1 MIYSSC
7 PTCGFFIGNVVE
19 NYEKQKIAICNN
31 IKLDENQQS
40 QEIQKVINK
49 LGLKRYCCKMRVL
62 TCKNM
67 VDEIQPTKK

>member
-19 NYEKQKIAICNN
+19 DYEKQKISICNN
-31 IKLDENQQS
+31 NKLNEKQQAEEIK
-40 QEIQKVINK
+40 KVINK

-62 TCKNM
+62 TCKDM
-67 VDEIQPTKK
+67 VEEIQPTKK

>member
-19 NYEKQKIAICNN
+19 NYEQQKFTICNN
-31 IKLDENQQS
+31 IKLNEKQQS
-40 QEIQKVINK
+40 EEIQKVINK

>member
-19 NYEKQKIAICNN
+19 KYEIEKSKICNN
-31 IKLDENQQS
+31 IRLTEKQQGE
-40 QEIQKVINK
+40 EIQKAINK

-67 VDEIQPTKK
+67 VEEIQPIKK